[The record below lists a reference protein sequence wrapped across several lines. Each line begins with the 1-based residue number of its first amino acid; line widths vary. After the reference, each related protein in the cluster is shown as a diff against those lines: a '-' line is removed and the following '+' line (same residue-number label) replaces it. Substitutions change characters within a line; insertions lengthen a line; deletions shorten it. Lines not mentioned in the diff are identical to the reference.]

1 MPLAGAVA
9 INSSAPLIATVASV
23 VFLKE
28 TVGPVRWGA
37 LSVGFLGVLMIAS
50 PGFDTFQAGS
60 LFAVANPILFG
71 TEQSARAV

>member
-1 MPLAGAVA
+1 
-9 INSSAPLIATVASV
+9 
-23 VFLKE
+23 
-28 TVGPVRWGA
+28 
-37 LSVGFLGVLMIAS
+37 MIAS